1 MVGSTMSGLGTED
14 SDIDMC
20 LLIKSNSNDSRV
32 DAVANLEQIRD
43 TLKNCG
49 KRSNVL
55 F

>member
-20 LLIKSNSNDSRV
+20 LLIKSNMSDSRI
-32 DAVANLEQIRD
+32 DAVLNLEQIKH

-49 KRSNVL
+49 TTA
-55 F
+55 